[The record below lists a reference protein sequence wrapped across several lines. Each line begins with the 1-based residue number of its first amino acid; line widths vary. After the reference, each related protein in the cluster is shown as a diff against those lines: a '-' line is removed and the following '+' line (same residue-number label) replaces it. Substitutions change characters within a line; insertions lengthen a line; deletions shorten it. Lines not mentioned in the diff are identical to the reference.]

1 MRAKP
6 SVLFVSHDSFRAG
19 ATVMLINFL
28 HWFKENRDIPFQILV
43 CQRGEME
50 AEFDKLAPVWY
61 LDARVRRQGALR
73 ATLRGLMSRVRS
85 TNVLSFADLASRIG
99 AAANIGL
106 VYSNTVVNGRV
117 LDALSPLG
125 CPVLTHA
132 HELEF
137 AIHAYAGKDFEY
149 VKRHTDHFVA
159 VSDAVRNN
167 LVARHGIPEASVER
181 IYGSVPT
188 MVQPRADPTVLK
200 RAMAAEIGIPENA
213 RIVGGCGTVYWLKG
227 CDLFLQLALAIRA
240 RASSVPVHLVWLGA
254 KPSEGFYP
262 VQHDLTRAGLADRV
276 HFIGSRPN
284 PLDYI
289 AAFDVFALVSR
300 EDAFP
305 LAIMEAA
312 AVGVPTVCFDGAAGG
327 GCEFVEADAGRVV
340 PYLDLDAMAE
350 RVLEFLRDDE
360 LRSRLGQRA
369 RRKVRERYDI
379 SVMAPKLVR
388 TIERMLGTGDGSK
401 AAYTKVQSSEK

>member
-1 MRAKP
+1 
-6 SVLFVSHDSFRAG
+6 
-19 ATVMLINFL
+19 
-28 HWFKENRDIPFQILV
+28 
-43 CQRGEME
+43 
-50 AEFDKLAPVWY
+50 
-61 LDARVRRQGALR
+61 
-73 ATLRGLMSRVRS
+73 
-85 TNVLSFADLASRIG
+85 LASRIG
-99 AAANIGL
+99 ASANVGL

-125 CPVLTHA
+125 CPVLTHV

-137 AIHAYAGKDFEY
+137 AIHTYAGKDFEY
-149 VKRHTDHFVA
+149 VKQHTDHFVA
-159 VSDAVRNN
+159 VSEAVRNN

-188 MVQPRADPTVLK
+188 MARPRADLRVLK

-240 RASSVPVHLVWLGA
+240 RQSSVPVHLVWLGA
-254 KPSEGFYP
+254 KPSVESFYP
-262 VQHDLTRAGLADRV
+262 VQHDLIHAGLADRV
-276 HFIGSRPN
+276 HFIGYRPN

-289 AAFDVFALVSR
+289 AAFDVLALVSR

-340 PYLDLDAMAE
+340 AYLDLNAMAE
-350 RVLEFLRDDE
+350 RVLEFLGDDE

-369 RRKVRERYDI
+369 RRKVRERHDI

-388 TIERMLGTGDGSK
+388 TIERMLATGSGSK
-401 AAYTKVQSSEK
+401 AGYTKVQASEE